1 MKKQEFIEGLQ
12 EALEIEK
19 IKLDENTNLIELDEY
34 DSLSV
39 MAIIAFVD
47 NNSSKKLTG
56 IELASITTVQ
66 SLLKLIGLENFSD

>member
-47 NNSSKKLTG
+47 NNFSKKLTG